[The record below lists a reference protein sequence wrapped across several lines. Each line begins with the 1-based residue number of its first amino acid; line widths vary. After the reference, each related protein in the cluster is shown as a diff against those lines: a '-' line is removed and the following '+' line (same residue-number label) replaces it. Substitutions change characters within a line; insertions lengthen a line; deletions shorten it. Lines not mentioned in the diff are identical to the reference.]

1 MSRRKSVSPHDSTGA
16 NLVVQVKNHKVMRVL
31 PFENEAVNECWIAD
45 RDRFSYE
52 ALNGED
58 RLTAPM
64 LKQGGHWQ
72 TVDWQTALEYVA
84 NGLKQIQADHGAGS
98 IGLLASPHSTVKK
111 LFLAGALVRGLGS
124 QNVDHRLRNAQ
135 FPSPEGVRWLGT
147 SIASLSDLQ
156 RVLLVGSNLR
166 KDHPLF
172 AQRIRQAARKG
183 AQVSVLHATDDDLLM
198 PLANKLIAAPAD
210 WTSLL
215 GEVAVAVAQHKN
227 IAVPAELAA
236 LQPSSTAKQIAAGLL
251 SGEPRAIMLGN
262 AAVQH
267 PQASQLHAIAQW
279 IAENTSA
286 SLGYLTEAANTVGG
300 YLANAF
306 PANGVNAKSLVEQ
319 PRKAYL
325 LLNVEPEHDCA
336 NPQMARAAL
345 DQADMV
351 VVMSPFKQ
359 GLEYADVLLP
369 TAPFSE
375 TSGTFVNAEGR
386 AQGFNGT
393 VKPLG
398 DTRPGWKVLRVM
410 GNLLSLEGFNYE
422 SSEEIRNEVLGA
434 KTLDGLDLSARLNNR
449 ADLRLEPPQVADALR
464 GLQRVADVPVYFS
477 DAIVRRADALQQ
489 TTDARTPKAILSA
502 ALAEKLGVS
511 EGTTVRV
518 TQGKATVMLAC
529 AIDGSLPANV
539 VRVAAAHSATL
550 ALGEMFGAISVEK
563 A

>member
-1 MSRRKSVSPHDSTGA
+1 
-16 NLVVQVKNHKVMRVL
+16 
-31 PFENEAVNECWIAD
+31 
-45 RDRFSYE
+45 
-52 ALNGED
+52 
-58 RLTAPM
+58 
-64 LKQGGHWQ
+64 
-72 TVDWQTALEYVA
+72 
-84 NGLKQIQADHGAGS
+84 
-98 IGLLASPHSTVKK
+98 LLAAK
-111 LFLAGALVRGLGS
+111 LRHAVR
-124 QNVDHRLRNAQ
+124 R
-135 FPSPEGVRWLGT
+135 
-147 SIASLSDLQ
+147 
-156 RVLLVGSNLR
+156 
-166 KDHPLF
+166 
-172 AQRIRQAARKG
+172 G

-489 TTDARTPKAILSA
+489 TTDARTPKATLSA